1 KATRIQD
8 KVAGVG
14 FDWDNIDDVFAKIK
28 EEIDEL
34 HAEVKAQKQTN
45 IESEFGDVL
54 FSLIN
59 YARFLKVNPE
69 DALERTNRKFITRFQ
84 YLEQR
89 ANEKGKSL
97 KDMTLQEMETYWQEA
112 KKIVKQ

>member
-1 KATRIQD
+1 M
-8 KVAGVG
+8 
-14 FDWDNIDDVFAKIK
+14 
-28 EEIDEL
+28 
-34 HAEVKAQKQTN
+34 
-45 IESEFGDVL
+45 
-54 FSLIN
+54 
-59 YARFLKVNPE
+59 KVNPE

-89 ANEKGKSL
+89 ANEKRKSL